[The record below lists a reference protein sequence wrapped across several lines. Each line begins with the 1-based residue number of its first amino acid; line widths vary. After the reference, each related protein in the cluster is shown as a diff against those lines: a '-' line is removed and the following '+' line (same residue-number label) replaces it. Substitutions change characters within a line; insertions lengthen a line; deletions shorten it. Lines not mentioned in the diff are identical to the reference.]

1 MKGKTHRGTSNTNA
15 RGSASQRRTRKQW
28 LLDTFG
34 DGVKALC
41 SFGCGRSVTFE
52 TITVDRF
59 PQLGIDGGT
68 YRRGNIRPACGHCNS
83 VDGGRVSAI
92 RRAARKGQ
100 AA

>member
-15 RGSASQRRTRKQW
+15 RGSAKQRRVRKQW

-41 SFGCGRSVTFE
+41 SFGCGAVLTLE

-59 PQLGIDGGT
+59 PVLGADGGT

-83 VDGGRVSAI
+83 VDGGKVSA
-92 RRAARKGQ
+92 RRRLARKEQ